1 MKYFIIEIQAT
12 EDTATV
18 VTPIQSDSSIFAAE
32 SKYHQALAAAAISP
46 VPYHSVVLLDSLGRA
61 VKEPECYIHGG
72 SGSEE

>member
-32 SKYHQALAAAAISP
+32 SKYHQTLAAAAISQ
-46 VPYHSVVLLDSLGRA
+46 VPCHSVLLLDSEGRT
-61 VKEPECYIHGG
+61 VREPECYKHG
-72 SGSEE
+72 SVNEE

>member
-1 MKYFIIEIQAT
+1 MTYFIIEIQAT

-61 VKEPECYIHGG
+61 VKEPECYIHR